1 MQRAL
6 DSLRPG
12 DYTQGSRLR
21 ESFVSHLPN
30 VADHRIEKPVM
41 VALEAT
47 HLKKSYD
54 SVTAV
59 DDLSFQVGEGEVY
72 GLVGPNGAGKTTT
85 MMMVT
90 GMLKPDAGKI
100 YLEGKLFDPRDR
112 SMRSL
117 LGIVP
122 QDIALYPDMT
132 SVQNL
137 RFFGRRYGLRG
148 SRLGARVRGSRLE
161 ARVNYILQLTGLQE
175 NADHRSA
182 TFSGGMKRRL
192 NFGIALVHEPK
203 FVVLDE
209 PTVGIDPQSR
219 SHLLDGVREL
229 SRQGVGVIY
238 ATHYMEEVEA
248 VCQRVAI
255 MDRGR
260 LLRQGPLDELLDRGS
275 SNVRIQVPRSTPELT
290 AEFRKIADVVDDPGG
305 GLTLIIKNGDLQRQ
319 HASSLRHV
327 LDLLDDAQIP
337 LLAIETQ
344 EPSLEMLFL
353 QLTGRSL
360 RD

>member
-1 MQRAL
+1 M
-6 DSLRPG
+6 
-12 DYTQGSRLR
+12 
-21 ESFVSHLPN
+21 
-30 VADHRIEKPVM
+30 M

-47 HLKKSYD
+47 HLTKTYD
-54 SVTAV
+54 GVTAV
-59 DDLSFQVGEGEVY
+59 DDLSFQVSEGEVY

-85 MMMVT
+85 MMMIT
-90 GMLKPDAGKI
+90 GLLRPDAGKI
-100 YLEGKLFDPRDR
+100 YLGGKLFDPRDR
-112 SMRSL
+112 QMRSK
-117 LGIVP
+117 LGFVP
-122 QDIALYPDMT
+122 QDIALYPDLT

-137 RFFGRRYGLRG
+137 RFFGRLYGLRG
-148 SRLGARVRGSRLE
+148 RHLQERVD
-161 ARVNYILQLTGLQE
+161 YILQLTGLQE

-192 NFGIALVHEPK
+192 NFGIALLHQPE

-229 SRQGVGVIY
+229 GRQGVGVIY
-238 ATHYMEEVEA
+238 ATHYMEEIEA

-255 MDRGR
+255 IDRGR

-275 SNVRIQVPRSTPELT
+275 GSLRIKVPRSTPELT
-290 AEFRKIADVVDDPGG
+290 AEFRRIADVIVDPDG
-305 GLTLIIKNGDLQRQ
+305 GLTLLIQNGNIRSESKR
-319 HASSLRHV
+319 ASSLRHV
-327 LDLLDDAQIP
+327 LDLLDDAGIP
-337 LLAIETQ
+337 LTAIETQ
-344 EPSLEMLFL
+344 EPSLEVLFL

>member
-1 MQRAL
+1 
-6 DSLRPG
+6 
-12 DYTQGSRLR
+12 
-21 ESFVSHLPN
+21 
-30 VADHRIEKPVM
+30 M

-47 HLKKSYD
+47 HLKKTYD
-54 SVTAV
+54 GVTAV

-85 MMMVT
+85 MMMIT
-90 GMLKPDAGKI
+90 GLLRPDAGKI
-100 YLEGKLFDPRDR
+100 YLGGKLFDPHDR
-112 SMRSL
+112 QMRSK

-122 QDIALYPDMT
+122 QDIALYPELT
-132 SVQNL
+132 SEQNL
-137 RFFGRRYGLRG
+137 RFFGRLYGLRG
-148 SRLGARVRGSRLE
+148 RHLQERVDYVL
-161 ARVNYILQLTGLQE
+161 ALTGLEE
-175 NADHRSA
+175 NADHRPA

-192 NFGIALVHEPK
+192 NFGIALLHEPK

-238 ATHYMEEVEA
+238 ATHYMEEIEA

-260 LLRQGPLDELLDRGS
+260 LLRQGSLDQLLDRGGGS
-275 SNVRIQVPRSTPELT
+275 LRIKVPRTTAGLT
-290 AEFRKIADVVDDPGG
+290 EDFRRIADVIVEPDG
-305 GLTLIIKNGDLQRQ
+305 GLTLFIKNGSLPPGAKR
-319 HASSLRHV
+319 ASSLRQV
-327 LDLLDDAQIP
+327 LDLLDDAEIP
-337 LLAIETQ
+337 LTAIESQ

-353 QLTGRSL
+353 QLTGRSV

>member
-1 MQRAL
+1 
-6 DSLRPG
+6 
-12 DYTQGSRLR
+12 
-21 ESFVSHLPN
+21 
-30 VADHRIEKPVM
+30 M

-112 SMRSL
+112 SMRSK

-137 RFFGRRYGLRG
+137 RFFGRLYGLRG
-148 SRLGARVRGSRLE
+148 PRLE
-161 ARVNYILQLTGLQE
+161 SRVDYILQLTGLQE

-192 NFGIALVHEPK
+192 NFGIALLHEPK

-260 LLRQGPLDELLDRGS
+260 LLRQGSLDELLDRGGS
-275 SNVRIQVPRSTPELT
+275 SVCIRVPSSTSKLA
-290 AEFRKIADVVDDPGG
+290 AEFRKVADVVVNPDG
-305 GLTLIIKNGDLQRQ
+305 GLTLIIKNGGVQQ
-319 HASSLRHV
+319 QTASSLRQV

-337 LLAIETQ
+337 LTAIETQ

-353 QLTGRSL
+353 ELTGRSL

>member
-1 MQRAL
+1 
-6 DSLRPG
+6 
-12 DYTQGSRLR
+12 
-21 ESFVSHLPN
+21 
-30 VADHRIEKPVM
+30 M

-47 HLKKSYD
+47 HLKKNYD
-54 SVTAV
+54 GVTAV
-59 DDLSFQVGEGEVY
+59 DDLSFQVDEGEVY

-85 MMMVT
+85 MMMIT
-90 GMLKPDAGKI
+90 GLLKPDAGEI

-112 SMRSL
+112 QMRSK

-122 QDIALYPDMT
+122 QDIALYPDLT

-137 RFFGRRYGLRG
+137 RFFGRLYGLRG
-148 SRLGARVRGSRLE
+148 RRLE
-161 ARVNYILQLTGLQE
+161 ERVDYILQLTGLQE

-192 NFGIALVHEPK
+192 NFGIALLHEPK

-238 ATHYMEEVEA
+238 ATHYMEEIEA

-255 MDRGR
+255 IDRGR
-260 LLRQGPLDELLDRGS
+260 LLRQGTLDELLDRGS
-275 SNVRIQVPRSTPELT
+275 GSVRIKVPRSTSRLT
-290 AEFRKIADVVDDPGG
+290 EDFRRIAEVVVEPDG
-305 GLTLIIKNGDLQRQ
+305 GLTLFIKNGNLPSDLKR
-319 HASSLRHV
+319 ASSLRRV
-327 LDLLDDAQIP
+327 LDLLDDAGIP
-337 LLAIETQ
+337 LAAIETQ

>member
-1 MQRAL
+1 
-6 DSLRPG
+6 
-12 DYTQGSRLR
+12 
-21 ESFVSHLPN
+21 
-30 VADHRIEKPVM
+30 M
-41 VALEAT
+41 VALEAA
-47 HLKKSYD
+47 HLKKTYD
-54 SVTAV
+54 RITAV

-85 MMMVT
+85 MMMIT
-90 GMLKPDAGKI
+90 GMLKPDAGTI

-112 SMRSL
+112 RMRSK

-137 RFFGRRYGLRG
+137 RFFGRLYGLRG
-148 SRLGARVRGSRLE
+148 AHLDARVK
-161 ARVNYILQLTGLQE
+161 YILQLTGLEE

-192 NFGIALVHEPK
+192 NFGIALLHEPK

-238 ATHYMEEVEA
+238 ATHYMEEIEA

-260 LLRQGPLDELLDRGS
+260 LLRQGPLDELLERGGS
-275 SNVRIQVPRSTPELT
+275 SVRIKVPSSTPELI
-290 AEFRKIADVVDDPGG
+290 AEFRRIADVIVDPGG
-305 GLTLIIKNGDLQRQ
+305 GLTLIIKNGDLQPQR
-319 HASSLRHV
+319 ASSLRHV
-327 LDLLDDAQIP
+327 LDLLDDARIP
-337 LLAIETQ
+337 LTAIETQ

>member
-1 MQRAL
+1 
-6 DSLRPG
+6 
-12 DYTQGSRLR
+12 
-21 ESFVSHLPN
+21 
-30 VADHRIEKPVM
+30 M

-47 HLKKSYD
+47 HLKKTYD
-54 SVTAV
+54 GVTAV

-85 MMMVT
+85 MMMIA
-90 GMLKPDAGKI
+90 GLLRPDAGKI
-100 YLEGKLFDPRDR
+100 YLGGKLFDPRDPQ
-112 SMRSL
+112 MRSK

-122 QDIALYPDMT
+122 QDIALYPDLT

-137 RFFGRRYGLRG
+137 RFFGRLYGLHGRH
-148 SRLGARVRGSRLE
+148 LQERVD
-161 ARVNYILQLTGLQE
+161 YILQLTGLQE
-175 NADHRSA
+175 NADRRSA

-192 NFGIALVHEPK
+192 NFGIALLHQPE

-238 ATHYMEEVEA
+238 ATHYMEEIEA

-255 MDRGR
+255 MDCGR

-275 SNVRIQVPRSTPELT
+275 GSLRIKVPRTTSELT
-290 AEFRKIADVVDDPGG
+290 GEFRRIADVIADPDG
-305 GLTLIIKNGDLQRQ
+305 GLTLFIKNGNIPSESK

-327 LDLLDDAQIP
+327 LDLLDDAGIP
-337 LLAIETQ
+337 LTAIETQ